1 MKKIK
6 YSLFLRLQGRAGF
19 VSLACLCAGSVWG
32 DSAVPQLNQVVVS
45 GARREQMRDDLP
57 LSMDVVSAAD
67 LEERQIGDI
76 KDMVKDLP
84 NVSVRHAPARYSVTG
99 VANPV
104 GRDDNAGVS
113 VRGMGGNRVLLLVD
127 GVRVPRSYVNGSN
140 AFGRDAMALN
150 LVKRVEVV
158 RGPTSVLYGSDGLA
172 GLVNFLTYEPVDF
185 LKRAADSS
193 DLAGQASARWSG
205 DDEGLGLAATLAGR
219 ASDSVQW
226 LLSAG
231 AEKSGPLMNLGAND
245 EANANRTR
253 PNPQTHHKDSV
264 LGKVVV
270 RPDARQKHAFTLEHV
285 RKSSNTELL
294 SSRAV
299 VLPRP
304 TTTATRSLVAGE
316 SDVENLRRDRLTWD
330 GRYVL
335 SWVGADQVQT
345 LVSLQNADAFDDGRT
360 LRNDGGV
367 RLRDARFVE
376 RTLQANVQASK
387 SMNLSDQWTHRLTYG
402 ADFSQIT
409 VTSWFGGS
417 DPAPLAAY
425 IPKKYFPDAR
435 DSGAAVYAQSEFQ
448 SDQWSI
454 TPGLR
459 VERYAVDVISQ
470 DGYAPPASTPGVSIS
485 GYHASPKLGA
495 LWRLSPQRSVFA
507 NFAHGFRAPSAT
519 QLNGSIDPTPNFNAR
534 LLPNPDLKPETSRNW
549 ELGYRTRSDR
559 LQLDLAL
566 FTGDYNQL
574 IVDKKFLGGTNTV
587 ADPNVFQTV
596 NVDSATIWGWEIKG
610 VVDLGTMGPAQLSVP
625 FAVGMARGRDNTTG
639 RPLNTV
645 DPASL
650 SLGLQYETPGWF
662 VRTDLRH
669 VAAKDSSEIDPTGG
683 VRAGSTQFTGVPSS
697 TTLDVSGQWRF
708 GRDLRLTA
716 SVVNLTNAK
725 YWLWS
730 DVQGLSTANAV
741 TQADAY
747 TQPGRHLN
755 LALVKTF

>member
-6 YSLFLRLQGRAGF
+6 YSPFPRLQGRAGF
-19 VSLACLCAGSVWG
+19 VSLACLCAGSACAE
-32 DSAVPQLNQVVVS
+32 SALPQLNQVVVS

-57 LSMDVVSAAD
+57 LSMDVVSATD
-67 LEERQIGDI
+67 LEARQIGDI

-185 LKRAADSS
+185 LNRAADSS

-231 AEKSGPLMNLGAND
+231 AEKSGPLTNLGTND

-270 RPDARQKHAFTLEHV
+270 RPDARQKHVFTLEHV
-285 RKSSNTELL
+285 RKSSDTELL
-294 SSRAV
+294 SSRVV

-304 TTTATRSLVAGE
+304 TNTATRALVAGE

-330 GRYVL
+330 GRYVV
-335 SWVGADQVQT
+335 SWAGADQLQA
-345 LVSLQNADAFDDGRT
+345 LVSLQNADAFDDGKT

-387 SMNLSDQWTHRLTYG
+387 STNLSEQWTHRLTYG
-402 ADFSQIT
+402 VDLSQIT

-448 SDQWSI
+448 SERWSL

-470 DGYAPPASTPGVSIS
+470 DGYAPPASMPGVSIS
-485 GYHASPKLGA
+485 GYHTSPKLGA
-495 LWRLSPQRSVFA
+495 LWRLSAQRSVFA
-507 NFAHGFRAPSAT
+507 NFANGFRAPSAT

-559 LQLDLAL
+559 LQLDLAV
-566 FTGDYNQL
+566 FTGDYSQL

-610 VVDLGTMGPAQLSVP
+610 VVDVGTMGHAQLSVP
-625 FAVGMARGRDNTTG
+625 FAAGMARGRDNTTG

-650 SLGLQYETPGWF
+650 SLGLQYETQGWS

-669 VAAKDSSEIDPTGG
+669 VAAKDRSEIDPTGG
-683 VRAGSTQFTGVPSS
+683 VRAGSTQFTGVPSA
-697 TTLDVSGQWRF
+697 TTLDVSGQWRID
-708 GRDLRLTA
+708 RNLRLTV